1 MRFSMVEP
9 QNTTVIHRTAAWFN
23 IGFLI
28 KAAKHILIPS
38 TYLHQ
43 WEKLSTNYQPGLI
56 LILTCD
62 YIHLDSSSDVDV
74 DKPDEKSIMTY
85 VAQFLKHH
93 PDRKQSDSDRQ
104 LEEEVTTYQISLNLD
119 MSFTVFSLSASSV
132 FCLSHSC
139 HS

>member
-9 QNTTVIHRTAAWFN
+9 QNKTVICRAEGWFN
-23 IGFLI
+23 IWFLR
-28 KAAKHILIPS
+28 KAVKHILITS
-38 TYLHQ
+38 TYLHK
-43 WEKLSTNYQPGLI
+43 WDKLLTNYQPGLI

-104 LEEEVTTYQISLNLD
+104 LEEEVTTYQIYLSLD
-119 MSFTVFSLSASSV
+119 MSFIVFSSFCILCVLSFS
-132 FCLSHSC
+132 
-139 HS
+139 